1 MAEINFPMFPY
12 GGDYNPEQWP
22 EEVWDEDMRL
32 MGEANWNIVTLPV
45 FGWVSLEPEEGV
57 YTFEWLDDVLDR
69 LNQHGIK
76 VCFAT
81 ATASVPAW
89 VDQKYPDILVTLEDG
104 TKRKHGQRQMF
115 CPTSPDFQRLSTNL
129 ARKIGERY
137 KDHPALMLWHVSN
150 EYFQPCYCERCGV
163 AFQEW
168 LKVRYGSLEK
178 LNERWYTKFWGHTYT
193 EWSQIEPPT
202 LNGEKSIQA
211 MTIDYRRFASE
222 ALMKLCRAEAA
233 VLREVSPG
241 VPITTNMMGSFFP
254 LDYREWAQDLD
265 IVSWDCYPRYDG
277 EPGDVAF
284 GHSLMRG
291 LRDGQPFM
299 LMEQSPSQQ
308 NWAPYNRLKPPG
320 QLRLQSFQTVAHG
333 GDSVMYFQW
342 RRGRA
347 GIEKLHGAVMEH
359 GGSSENRVFKEVA
372 ALGENLSKVG
382 PRILGSRVSA
392 KVAVLFDWENWWAVS
407 ASSGPSKDL
416 DYLEVVRHF
425 FKALHRLGVAVE
437 VVSPKTDLGRFDV
450 IVAPVLS
457 MVRPDDGNRIVE
469 RVKEGA
475 TLATTF
481 FSGFTDEVDMVFPE
495 GPPGPFREVLGIS
508 VEESDALPPEL
519 PNGVKWSDGRVS
531 AATLIADRIRLNG
544 AEVLGTYASDF
555 YAGEPAV
562 TYHEAGKGYG
572 YYFATL
578 PDREGLS
585 GLLRTICEQQ
595 GIVPPIAH
603 GALPPEGVEVSER
616 VTSDGVRHLYLL
628 NYTVDEIS
636 VPLQEGGY
644 RDLLTGNEVRHDA
657 VLEARGVMILE
668 LL

>member
-104 TKRKHGQRQMF
+104 SKRKHGQRQMF

-129 ARKIGERY
+129 ARTIAERY
-137 KDHPALMLWHVSN
+137 KDHPALLLWHVSN

-168 LKVRYGSLEK
+168 LKDRYGSLEK

-193 EWSQIEPPT
+193 DWSQIEPPT

-211 MTIDYRRFASE
+211 MTIDYRRFASA
-222 ALMKLCRAEAA
+222 ALMNLCRAEAA

-265 IVSWDCYPRYDG
+265 IVSWDCYPRYHA

-284 GHSLMRG
+284 VHSLMRG

-308 NWAPYNRLKPPG
+308 NWAPYNRLKAPG

-359 GGSSENRVFKEVA
+359 GGSPENRVFKEVA
-372 ALGENLSKVG
+372 ALGAELAKVG
-382 PRILGSRVSA
+382 PKILGSRVPA

-407 ASSGPSKDL
+407 ASSGPSRDL

-437 VVSPKTDLGRFDV
+437 VVSPKTALGRFDV

-457 MVRPDDGNRIVE
+457 MVRPDDGVRIVE

-475 TLATTF
+475 TLVTTF
-481 FSGFTDEVDMVFPE
+481 FSGFTDEVDMVFSE
-495 GPPGPFREVLGIS
+495 GPPGPFSEVLGDFGRGVGCFAAGVAEQGEVVGRS
-508 VEESDALPPEL
+508 VE
-519 PNGVKWSDGRVS
+519 
-531 AATLIADRIRLNG
+531 
-544 AEVLGTYASDF
+544 
-555 YAGEPAV
+555 
-562 TYHEAGKGYG
+562 
-572 YYFATL
+572 
-578 PDREGLS
+578 
-585 GLLRTICEQQ
+585 
-595 GIVPPIAH
+595 
-603 GALPPEGVEVSER
+603 
-616 VTSDGVRHLYLL
+616 
-628 NYTVDEIS
+628 
-636 VPLQEGGY
+636 
-644 RDLLTGNEVRHDA
+644 
-657 VLEARGVMILE
+657 
-668 LL
+668 